1 MIVALFPSTD
11 LDDLQGTAAMNRTA
25 PALTPIQQAWVAVL
39 AATVTLVLVFL
50 LGAVA

>member
-1 MIVALFPSTD
+1 
-11 LDDLQGTAAMNRTA
+11 MNRTA